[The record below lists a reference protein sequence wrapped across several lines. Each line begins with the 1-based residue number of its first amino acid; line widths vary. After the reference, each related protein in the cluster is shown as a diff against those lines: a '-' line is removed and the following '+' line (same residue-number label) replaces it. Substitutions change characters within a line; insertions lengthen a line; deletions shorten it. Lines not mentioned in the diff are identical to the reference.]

1 MMDYDVVVVGGGPI
15 GALAARHAAEVGA
28 HVLLVE
34 QGDGS
39 GEPVRCTGL
48 VSPRTLDV
56 FGAPSDVILRQIVG
70 GRLHLPNG
78 NTIELNAKE
87 TKALVIDR
95 AAFDR
100 ALLRQAKAAGVE
112 VHTHTRVTH
121 AAIGR
126 LSLNRDATITAR
138 VIIGADGPKS
148 NVRKWFSLPPP
159 QEFVVGRQVTVAGD
173 LERADQVEVFVGS
186 NVAPDGF
193 AWAVPAERGMLRV
206 GLLAPLETDV
216 NTLLARFLADWFPGV
231 VHAHTGGLIPIGLP
245 SRTYGNG
252 VLIVGDAA
260 GQVKPLSGG
269 GLYPGGVCARIAGR
283 IGGQAALTGLT
294 DAAHLQLYENQW
306 RAELEPELRFGLT
319 LRRFLFPL
327 PDGVINPLG
336 TIFSN
341 PDILNVI
348 ASTGDLDYPR
358 KLVSVFLAH
367 RELWPRLLPALG
379 ILGGWDRVRDLAQ
392 EFFSSRRQSNIID
405 PDGKE
410 AA

>member
-1 MMDYDVVVVGGGPI
+1 MTDYDVVVVGGGPV
-15 GALAARHAAEVGA
+15 GALAARSAARVGA
-28 HVLLVE
+28 RVLLVE

-56 FGAPSDVILRQIVG
+56 FGVPSDVVLRRITG

-78 NTIELNAKE
+78 NTIELDAE
-87 TKALVIDR
+87 GTKAVVIDR

-100 ALLRQAKAAGVE
+100 TLLSLAADAGVE
-112 VHTHTRVTH
+112 VHTRTRATYASIGVVTV
-121 AAIGR
+121 
-126 LSLNRDATITAR
+126 NQNETVTTR
-138 VIIGADGPKS
+138 VIIGADGPGS
-148 NVRKWFSLPPP
+148 MVRSWFSLPPP
-159 QEFVVGRQVTVAGD
+159 LEFVVGRQATVTGD
-173 LERADQVEVFVGS
+173 LERDDQVEVFVGS
-186 NVAPDGF
+186 NVAPGGF
-193 AWAVPAERGMLRV
+193 AWAVPAEPGQLRV
-206 GLLAPLETDV
+206 GLLAPQGTDV
-216 NTLLARFLADWFPGV
+216 NKLLTQLLQRFPGA

-245 SRTYGNG
+245 AQTYIDGAL
-252 VLIVGDAA
+252 VVGDAA

-269 GLYPGGVCARIAGR
+269 GLYPGGVSARIAGR
-283 IGGQAALTGLT
+283 IGGQAALAELT

-319 LRRFLFPL
+319 LRRFLFSL
-327 PDGVINPLG
+327 PDGVINSLG
-336 TIFSN
+336 TIFSDS
-341 PDILNVI
+341 DILNVI

-392 EFFSSRRQSNIID
+392 EFFAS
-405 PDGKE
+405 
-410 AA
+410 